1 LAWFEAA
8 IRSVRRAGAQGCGN
22 AKSPQKPRMILV
34 DGGPLVAIADADDQH
49 HSSCKTALASL
60 REPLGTVWPVLAEAM
75 YLLTDLPDG
84 QNALWEMIARGAVA
98 LLPLDF
104 VDVPRIRELMGKY
117 SDRGMDLADA
127 ALIRVA
133 ER

>member
-1 LAWFEAA
+1 
-8 IRSVRRAGAQGCGN
+8 
-22 AKSPQKPRMILV
+22 MILV